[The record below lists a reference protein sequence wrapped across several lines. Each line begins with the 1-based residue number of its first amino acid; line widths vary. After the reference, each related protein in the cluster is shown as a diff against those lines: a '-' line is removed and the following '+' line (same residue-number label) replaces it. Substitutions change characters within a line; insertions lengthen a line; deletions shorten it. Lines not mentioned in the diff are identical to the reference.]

1 MDTEF
6 NAYWTLWCHGVTAR
20 IRTHAPKAARK
31 KKYERPMTQTTF
43 LGHKISRPSY
53 IPMTAWLRH
62 GPFAMWLVQAAR
74 PRTIVELGSHYGYS
88 YFAFCQAVTSAGLP
102 TRCIAVDTWQ
112 GDEHSGRYGED
123 VFEAVRAQNQPYEG
137 FSTLLRR
144 TFAEALADVEDGSV
158 DVLHVDGRHFYDDVK
173 EDYES
178 WIPKLSDRA
187 VVLFHDTEVRER
199 GFGVWRYWEELAQA
213 HPAFNF
219 PYQHGLGV
227 LFRGED
233 LSPEMGAF
241 RRLVHDDAG
250 RDAVTALF
258 AAQGEALAADHTLN
272 ELAAKVASGP
282 DALSQLLTMLDS
294 GDLVSESQLRP
305 LDAGAK
311 SLSEALEAEHAKQ
324 RALSARIN
332 DLSEIVSQYQAQTLD
347 LQAESRDLQAESRD
361 LRATLAQARWHPGQV
376 WKERAAFLVLR
387 WLASSGLPL
396 SERRRNRFARSAQ
409 KRDPSRSLIGA
420 PGAPEQTPQVA
431 LDRVPTSGG
440 TTAKVIPGRRMQDPA
455 RGNVLLVSHEASQTG
470 APILVQNVARVL
482 SERYNVTVLCLRGG
496 DLLDAMLDVSVG
508 VVVAGGGYSGPN
520 SNIRRFLKRYVSET
534 RPDFT
539 IVNSVVSAPIL
550 PILSRMDIPTVWL
563 IHEFVSFFPSPQGPF
578 HDFMKYSDSVVFSS
592 PLTLED
598 AHVASAIE
606 ASPNIRILPQGKCLV
621 PSDGG
626 TPTGTDS
633 CGPERERLTAKLR
646 PPGEEDTFVVIGAGH
661 VQRRKGTDLFI
672 EVARHAMAESRERAD
687 GRKLRFA
694 WIGDG
699 FDDKLDPPYFLS
711 LQDQLKRAG
720 VSGDVLFVSATR
732 DIDYAYELA
741 DMLVL
746 PSRLDPLPNVAIDA
760 MIAGLPVLC
769 FESATG
775 IAGTL
780 KDIGVAEACVAE
792 YINTADM
799 TYKLLALADD
809 AALYDR
815 VSTTLRDRA
824 PSMFDMEAYVAELES
839 LALNAGARREA
850 RKADAA
856 TIAAEQCF
864 EEVYVR
870 FPGDA
875 LKGRESTAKD
885 YLERLSRAATPRRPE
900 PGFNPHIFRMHQRAE
915 GQPETSDPY
924 ADFLR
929 QGRPEGPWALQV
941 IRDTVPA
948 SPTDDASGLRVALQ
962 IHAYYIDLL
971 PRLRAHLEAN
981 QLRPDLFVSTTSRE
995 SAAEARSLLDG
1006 YSARTEVR
1014 MVPNVGRDVAPLL
1027 TCFGPQLVHD
1037 YDVIGHVH
1045 TKKSLFLGKTDVVE
1059 TWVNLLYEN
1068 ILGGETGGPMIDRI
1082 LNAMAEAPDVGI
1094 VFPSDPSLIS
1104 WSRNRDQSQRLAR
1117 KLGLDGLPEIIDFP
1131 VGTMFWMRAEAL
1143 RPFVEL
1149 GLRYADYPAEPI
1161 ADDGTMLHALERLFG
1176 VAPVL
1181 QGYRAAVTYV
1191 TGLTR

>member
-1 MDTEF
+1 MENILSTVF
-6 NAYWTLWCHGVTAR
+6 LNQTIT
-20 IRTHAPKAARK
+20 
-31 KKYERPMTQTTF
+31 RPT
-43 LGHKISRPSY
+43 Y

-74 PRTIVELGSHYGYS
+74 PRKIVELGSHYGYS
-88 YFAFCQAVTSAGLP
+88 YFAFCQAVASAGLP

-112 GDEHSGRYGED
+112 GDVHSGRYSEE
-123 VFEAVRAQNQPYEG
+123 VYEAVQAQNQPYEA
-137 FSTLLRR
+137 FSTLLRK

-158 DVLHVDGRHFYDDVK
+158 DLLHVDGRHFYDDVK

-213 HPAFNF
+213 HQVVNF

-241 RRLVHDDAG
+241 RRLVQDEAG
-250 RDAVTALF
+250 RDAVIALF
-258 AAQGEALAADHTLN
+258 EAQGEALAADYTLG
-272 ELAAKVASGP
+272 ELAAKAASGP
-282 DALSQLLTMLDS
+282 GALSELLAILDSGELVPESQLLA
-294 GDLVSESQLRP
+294 

-311 SLSEALEAEHAKQ
+311 SLSDALLAQALQARDRETQIEAFKT
-324 RALSARIN
+324 
-332 DLSEIVSQYQAQTLD
+332 V
-347 LQAESRDLQAESRD
+347 QAESHD
-361 LRATLAQARWHPGQV
+361 LRVTLAQSRWHIGQV
-376 WKERAAFLVLR
+376 WKERAAFMVLR

-396 SERRRNRFARSAQ
+396 SERRRNRFTRSAQ
-409 KRDPSRSLIGA
+409 KRDPNRSLIGA
-420 PGAPEQTPQVA
+420 PGAPAQTPQVVV
-431 LDRVPTSGG
+431 DRASNSAGTS
-440 TTAKVIPGRRMQDPA
+440 AKVMPGRRTQDPA
-455 RGNVLLVSHEASQTG
+455 RRNVLLVSHEASQTG
-470 APILVQNVARVL
+470 APILVQNVARML

-496 DLLDAMLDVSVG
+496 NLLDAFLDVSVG
-508 VVVAGGGYSGPN
+508 VIVAEGGYSGPG
-520 SNIRRFLKRYVSET
+520 SKITRLLKRYLSET

-550 PILSRMDIPTVWL
+550 PILSQMDIPTVSL
-563 IHEFVSFFPSPQGPF
+563 IHEFASFFPNPKGPF
-578 HDFMKYSDSVVFSS
+578 QDFMKYSDSVVFSS

-598 AHVASAIE
+598 AHE
-606 ASPNIRILPQGKCLV
+606 ASSINALPNIRILPQGKCIV
-621 PSDGG
+621 PSDGR
-626 TPTGTDS
+626 TRTGTN
-633 CGPERERLTAKLR
+633 GYAAERERLKAKLR

-661 VQRRKGTDLFI
+661 VQRRKGTDIFI
-672 EVARHAMAESRERAD
+672 EVARHAMAELRKRAD

-699 FDDKLDPPYFLS
+699 FDDKLDPAYFLS

-720 VSGDVLFVSATR
+720 VSGDVLFVSATS
-732 DIDYAYELA
+732 DIEYAYELA

-775 IAGTL
+775 IAETL
-780 KDIGVAEACVAE
+780 KDVGVAEACVAE

-799 TYKLLALADD
+799 TDKLLALADD

-815 VSTTLRDRA
+815 VSTTIRDRA
-824 PSMFDMEAYVAELES
+824 PSMFDMEAYVSELES
-839 LALNAGARREA
+839 LALNAIARREA

-856 TIAAEQCF
+856 TIAAEECF

-870 FPGDA
+870 FAGDV

-885 YLERLSRAATPRRPE
+885 YLERLSRASTPRRPE
-900 PGFNPHIFRMHQRAE
+900 PGFNPHVFRMHQRAE

-924 ADFLR
+924 ADFIR

-941 IRDTVPA
+941 ISDTGPVI
-948 SPTDDASGLRVALQ
+948 PTDDASRLRVALQ
-962 IHAYYIDLL
+962 IHAYYIDML

-981 QLRPDLFVSTTSRE
+981 QLRPDLFISTTSRE
-995 SAAEARSLLDG
+995 SAAEARSLLEG

-1014 MVPNVGRDVAPLL
+1014 MVPNVGRDIAPFL
-1027 TCFGPQLVHD
+1027 TSFGPRLVHD

-1045 TKKSLFLGKTDVVE
+1045 TKKSQSLGNADVVK
-1059 TWVNLLYEN
+1059 TWVNFLYEN

-1082 LNAMAEAPDVGI
+1082 MNTMAESPEVGI
-1094 VFPSDPSLIS
+1094 VFPSDPNLIS
-1104 WSRNRDQSQRLAR
+1104 WSRNRDQSQKLAR
-1117 KLGLDGLPEIIDFP
+1117 KLGLNGLPEIIDFP
-1131 VGTMFWMRAEAL
+1131 VGTMFWMRAEVL

-1149 GLRYADYPAEPI
+1149 GLRHTDYPAEPI
-1161 ADDGTMLHALERLFG
+1161 ANDGTMLHALERLFG